1 MIVSLNEIESLTLK
15 TCRGVGMS
23 WGLAEEAAQ
32 AARWLARHSIA
43 WDRSLVMLLS
53 HYTETA
59 PPVLTGQS
67 LVSSRDGAPLCPIHS
82 GTAIADLL
90 DGGDRWTAD
99 DVLQPVWL
107 VPLILSRR
115 SQQPQLILR
124 ASDET
129 LSLTSGQIAGPLLRL
144 SRVDRIARIHVEP
157 GPPNAASIDEGVL
170 ESAARRVDADAWAKL
185 EGYAAFTYVPA
196 SLQSRISGA
205 GAGVSDND

>member
-15 TCRGVGMS
+15 ACRGVGMS

-32 AARWLARHSIA
+32 AARWLASHGIV

-53 HYTETA
+53 HHTETA
-59 PPVLTGQS
+59 PPVRTGRS
-67 LVSSRDGAPLCPIHS
+67 IVSSQAGAPLCPIHA

-90 DGGDRWTAD
+90 DADDSWTVN

-107 VPLILSRR
+107 VPLIHSCRNTR
-115 SQQPQLILR
+115 SQLILR
-124 ASDET
+124 TPEDALT
-129 LSLTSGQIAGPLLRL
+129 LVADQIVGSLHGLSQVNRIPRIQIE
-144 SRVDRIARIHVEP
+144 H
-157 GPPNAASIDEGVL
+157 GPPNADPIDARVPM
-170 ESAARRVDADAWAKL
+170 SAPFPVDVGAWGKL
-185 EGYAAFTYVPA
+185 EGYAALTYVPA

>member
-15 TCRGVGMS
+15 ACRGVGVS

-32 AARWLARHSIA
+32 AARWLASHGVA

-53 HYTETA
+53 HHTETA
-59 PPVLTGQS
+59 PPVRIGRS
-67 LVSSRDGAPLCPIHS
+67 IVSSQAGAPLCPIHA

-90 DGGDRWTAD
+90 DVDDSWTVD

-107 VPLILSRR
+107 VPLVHSSHSLR
-115 SQQPQLILR
+115 SQLILR
-124 ASDET
+124 TPGDALT
-129 LSLTSGQIAGPLLRL
+129 LAADQLTGSLHALSQIN
-144 SRVDRIARIHVEP
+144 RIARIHVEL
-157 GPPNAASIDEGVL
+157 GPPDADPIDARVPMPASF
-170 ESAARRVDADAWAKL
+170 RVDAGAWGKL
-185 EGYAAFTYVPA
+185 EGYAALTYVPA